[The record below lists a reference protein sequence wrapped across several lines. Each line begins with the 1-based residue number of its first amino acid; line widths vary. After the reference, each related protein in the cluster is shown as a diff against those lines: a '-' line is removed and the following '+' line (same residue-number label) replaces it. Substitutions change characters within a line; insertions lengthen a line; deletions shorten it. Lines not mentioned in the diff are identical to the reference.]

1 VVNGEVVGGNDVES
15 IYRFYVDCGRHGAL
29 NGTFAATPEDV
40 AFACGKTVYFSE
52 PWGKHSGVEVTF
64 EADMFTVV
72 SSEPAEVATFN
83 RLDLR
88 SGECPLGL
96 LHDAIMDRSMVLAD
110 EERDNAP
117 PYFKSALGVV
127 SGASSDP

>member
-1 VVNGEVVGGNDVES
+1 MAKWLEVMTWRAFTGFTS
-15 IYRFYVDCGRHGAL
+15 TAVDTGRSMGRSRQRQR
-29 NGTFAATPEDV
+29 TWR
-40 AFACGKTVYFSE
+40 FACGKTVYFSE